1 MDSKIKFWN
10 PFTKS
15 LDIEKV
21 YGERW
26 LKFTYNNPFGRIG
39 LWGMVK
45 RGWFSSWYGSKMNAP
60 KSASKIAP
68 FIEKYRLD
76 KEEFLEPPHSFNSFN
91 QFFFRKLKPN
101 ARPISKDSNSIVFP
115 ADGRHLVLPD
125 LSRTKNIYAKGQ
137 KFCLSTL
144 LGDLSLAEK
153 FKNGS
158 MVISRLCPVDYHR
171 FHVPCAGTIKSRTL
185 INGFLYSV
193 NPIALRKKISV
204 FWENKRYLTILQN
217 EKVGDV
223 LQLMVGA
230 TCVGSVH
237 WTSKIGDHLQMGN
250 EQGYFSFGGSCVIT
264 IFPSSS
270 IKFRADLCEKSSE
283 GFETYGL
290 MGEMMAKYS
299 F

>member
-15 LDIEKV
+15 LDEEKV

-115 ADGRHLVLPD
+115 QTVAIW
-125 LSRTKNIYAKGQ
+125 S
-137 KFCLSTL
+137 
-144 LGDLSLAEK
+144 
-153 FKNGS
+153 
-158 MVISRLCPVDYHR
+158 CP
-171 FHVPCAGTIKSRTL
+171 I
-185 INGFLYSV
+185 FL
-193 NPIALRKKISV
+193 
-204 FWENKRYLTILQN
+204 E
-217 EKVGDV
+217 
-223 LQLMVGA
+223 
-230 TCVGSVH
+230 
-237 WTSKIGDHLQMGN
+237 SKIFMPKVK
-250 EQGYFSFGGSCVIT
+250 SFV
-264 IFPSSS
+264 FPRS
-270 IKFRADLCEKSSE
+270 
-283 GFETYGL
+283 
-290 MGEMMAKYS
+290 
-299 F
+299 